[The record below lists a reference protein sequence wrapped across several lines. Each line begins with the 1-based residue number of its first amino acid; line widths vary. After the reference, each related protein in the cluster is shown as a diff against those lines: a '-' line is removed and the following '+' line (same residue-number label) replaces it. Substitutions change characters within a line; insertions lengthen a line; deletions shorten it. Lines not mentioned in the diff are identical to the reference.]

1 MTDQIIDLQE
11 AVMPGPRGY
20 QGPRGEQGLP
30 GVNAVPAD
38 DAVAGYIGAAGG
50 SATKTALQDMM
61 APIRI
66 IVAAAN
72 STDDEK
78 RAAKY
83 VCTGVNDER
92 VLQEAIDSLSGR
104 GGTIHLCRGTYH
116 IDSITG
122 DKTKTALRIWQG
134 MQCTVRLE
142 GPYYP
147 QRSRTSKWDIT
158 EGAVLYVTDA
168 ALDMLGDDGRG
179 FVITGYAS
187 DRDPDAWDQSQYPGC
202 GLEVDAIGITL
213 AHNRADVTCVDMNSF
228 TRNHIT
234 RVAIGVDMTD
244 AALGQS
250 IDQARAVG
258 MRSVLQKQIGQVVED
273 CVTYGMRLGFD
284 VGGEHMYMRHC
295 IAIRCYTGWRFF
307 GTTQTSYGHPMT
319 CIECS
324 DEVCITGPIFGGK
337 RADGTPVETNIPGL
351 TLINWNREVVTDTSD
366 AWCCRQQATEANPGL
381 MRGIISY
388 QISDGSGYF
397 VSTNR
402 IPFFERG
409 HGTQFDVHNLSAM
422 RSAAIWYAGM
432 TGADIDRRMRLR
444 GEGAAVGQMGWATN
458 RSLLRPGFDSAAG
471 IGMPVYWDGTHW
483 RTYANELAVLG
494 PNLVEIT
501 PGSRD
506 NLTWVKH
513 EYDGVGGDDS
523 VALSVPE
530 GKITYKACAIGR
542 ATLPSGQY
550 YVQCPEAT
558 GLAYIEIVF
567 AKSGNV
573 GYRLYT
579 GDRLQIRVSEDTSVT
594 LRLNFSEY
602 SPCAHERL
610 FTPSIRACYI
620 TERES

>member
-38 DAVAGYIGAAGG
+38 DAVAGYIGTAGG

-66 IVAAAN
+66 IVAAAD

-78 RAAKY
+78 RTAKY

-158 EGAVLYVTDA
+158 EGAVLYVSDA
-168 ALDMLGDDGRG
+168 ALDMLGDDRG

-187 DRDPDAWDQSQYPGC
+187 DRDPNTWDQSLYPAC
-202 GLEVDAIGITL
+202 GLEVDAIGINL
-213 AHNRADVTCVDMNSF
+213 AHNRADITCIDMNSF

-234 RVAIGVDMTD
+234 RVAIGVDKED
-244 AALGQS
+244 AYLGRT

-273 CVTYGMRLGFD
+273 CVTYGMKLGFD
-284 VGGEHMYMRHC
+284 VGGEHLYMRHC
-295 IAIRCYTGWRFF
+295 IAIRCYTGWRFL
-307 GTTQTSYGHPMT
+307 GTDQTAYGHPMT

-324 DEVCITGPIFGGK
+324 DEVCITGPIFGG
-337 RADGTPVETNIPGL
+337 RNTDGSIVQPNNCPGL
-351 TLINWNREVVTDTSD
+351 TLINWNREIVTDTSD
-366 AWCCRQQATEANPGL
+366 PWCCLQQATEANPGRL
-381 MRGIISY
+381 RGWISY
-388 QISDGSGYF
+388 QLSDGSGYYT
-397 VSTNR
+397 STNR
-402 IPFFERG
+402 IPFWEPG
-409 HGTQFDVHNLSAM
+409 HGIQFDMHNLSAM
-422 RSAAIWYAGM
+422 RTAGIWYKGM
-432 TGADIDRRMRLR
+432 TGADESRRDRLR
-444 GEGAAVGQMGWATN
+444 GEGAYVGQMGWATN

-471 IGMPVYWDGTHW
+471 IGMPVFWDGTHW

-513 EYDGVGGDDS
+513 EYDGAGGDDS
-523 VALSVPE
+523 VALNVPE

-542 ATLPSGQY
+542 ATLPKGQY
-550 YVQCPEAT
+550 YVQCKEAT

-579 GDRLQIRVSEDTSVT
+579 GDRLQISVSEDTSVT

-602 SPCAHERL
+602 SPCAHERR
-610 FTPSIRACYI
+610 FTPTIRACYI